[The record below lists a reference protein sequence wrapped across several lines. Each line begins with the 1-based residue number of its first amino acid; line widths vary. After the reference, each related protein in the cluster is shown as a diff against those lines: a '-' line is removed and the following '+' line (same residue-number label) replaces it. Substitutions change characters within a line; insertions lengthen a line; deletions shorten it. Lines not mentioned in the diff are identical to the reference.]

1 MSAHFAT
8 FILRFRWMVILATLV
23 VAGISSWGLQ
33 FISISTEPRDNFG
46 ADNPQLVAFENLESN
61 FSRVENIFFAI
72 APDDGKVF
80 TPRVLNIIESLTE
93 EAWRTAHVNRVDSL
107 TNYQHTYAQ
116 EDDLIVENLVEFP
129 DQLSL
134 AQLEGKRDIAISE
147 PLVVNRLISA
157 DGQVA
162 GMNLD
167 FGFGD
172 AGGDLQEEAS
182 EWALKKK
189 ADIMAAHPDIKVYV
203 TGTVMI
209 SAAFSSTATKDMS
222 TQTPLM
228 YLFVLVLIGL
238 LLRSYAGLFGV
249 FVVTLLSI
257 TSAMGL
263 FGWTGQEISPM
274 SSSTPVII
282 LTVVVAHSI
291 HLLVSYYQN
300 IREGRQKYESMH
312 EALDLNLQPIVLT
325 SISTGIG
332 FLSLNFLADVPP
344 IQDVG
349 NMVAVGVAFGL
360 IYSVTFLPSLV
371 YVLPNRVMPSKSITV
386 TSMNRF
392 ADWVIKRR
400 HQLLIVS
407 SVIAIG
413 LLSLAPMNV
422 ISDKFS
428 EYFKDDYYFRIDT
441 EFLDKNLGGLYL
453 IEYSLDSGVE
463 QGISNP
469 DYLNRIENFANW
481 YRQQPEVKH
490 VSTYT
495 DIVKRLN
502 KNLHGDDEAFYTLPG
517 SQELAAQYLLL
528 YELSLPFGLDLTN
541 QLNFDKSS
549 SRMRVS
555 FAAMG
560 TQEFIDVQERAKHW
574 LQANAPEFVQE
585 GSSMS
590 LMFTHIGIR
599 VMMGSI
605 KGALIALVLIS
616 MILVISLKSLRIGL
630 ISIVPNILPGMVGFG
645 VWYLLRGEVGMST
658 SMVLGITMGI
668 VVDDTVHF
676 LSKYIRARRDRG
688 LSVEDGVR
696 YAFSTVGVALW
707 VTTIVLVGGFLILG
721 TSDLANNGDM
731 GLLVAIVISIAL
743 IFDFILLPPLLM
755 LLDRGDWVEEKN
767 TVGRTA

>member
-1 MSAHFAT
+1 MSARFST
-8 FILRFRWMVILATLV
+8 FVLRFRWAIILATLV

-80 TPRVLNIIESLTE
+80 TPRVLNIIESLTQ
-93 EAWRTAHVNRVDSL
+93 EAWRTAYVNRVDSL

-129 DQLSL
+129 DELSL
-134 AQLEGKRDIAISE
+134 AQLEEKRVVAISE

-157 DGQVA
+157 DGRVV

-172 AGGDLQEEAS
+172 VVGDHQEKAS
-182 EWALKKK
+182 AWALQKK
-189 ADIMAAHPDIKVYV
+189 ADIMSAHPDIKVYV

-209 SAAFSSTATKDMS
+209 SAAFSNTAMKDMS

-228 YLFVLVLIGL
+228 YLFILVLIGL

-249 FVVTLLSI
+249 FMVTLLSI

-263 FGWTGQEISPM
+263 FGWMGKEISSM
-274 SSSTPVII
+274 SSSSPVII

-291 HLLVSYYQN
+291 HLLVSYYQS
-300 IREGRQKYESMH
+300 IREGREKYESMH
-312 EALDLNLQPIVLT
+312 ESLDLNLQPIILT
-325 SISTGIG
+325 SVSTGIG

-344 IQDVG
+344 IQDTG

-360 IYSVTFLPSLV
+360 IYSVTFLPALV
-371 YVLPNRVMPSKSITV
+371 YVLPNRVMPSKSIAV
-386 TSMNRF
+386 TYMNRF
-392 ADWVIKRR
+392 ANWVIKLR

-407 SVIAIG
+407 SVIAIS

-441 EFLDKNLGGLYL
+441 DFLDKNLGGLYL

-469 DYLNRIENFANW
+469 DYLNRIEEFANW

-502 KNLHGDDEAFYTLPG
+502 KNLHGDDEAFYRLPD

-560 TQEFIDVQERAKHW
+560 TPEFIEVQERAKYW
-574 LQANAPEFVQE
+574 LQANAPEFVQQ

-599 VMMGSI
+599 AMMGSI

-616 MILVISLKSLRIGL
+616 IILVISLKSVRIGL

-645 VWYLLRGEVGMST
+645 VWYFLRGEVGMST

-707 VTTIVLVGGFLILG
+707 VTTIVLVVGFLILG

-743 IFDFILLPPLLM
+743 VLDFILLPPLLM
-755 LLDRGDWVEEKN
+755 LLDRKEWVEVKN
-767 TVGRTA
+767 TAGKTA

>member
-1 MSAHFAT
+1 MSARFSSLV
-8 FILRFRWMVILATLV
+8 LRFRWAIILATLV

-80 TPRVLNIIESLTE
+80 TPRVLNIIESLTQ
-93 EAWRTAHVNRVDSL
+93 EAWRTAYVNRVDSL

-116 EDDLIVENLVEFP
+116 KDDLIVENLVEFP
-129 DQLSL
+129 EQLSL
-134 AQLEGKRDIAISE
+134 AQLEEKRVIAISE

-157 DGQVA
+157 DGKVA

-172 AGGDLQEEAS
+172 AVGDHQEKTSA
-182 EWALKKK
+182 WALQKK
-189 ADIMAAHPDIKVYV
+189 ADIMSAHPDIKVYV
-203 TGTVMI
+203 TGSVMI
-209 SAAFSSTATKDMS
+209 SAAFSNTAIKDMS

-228 YLFVLVLIGL
+228 YLFILVLIGL

-249 FVVTLLSI
+249 FMVTLLSI

-263 FGWTGQEISPM
+263 FGWLGKEISSM

-291 HLLVSYYQN
+291 HLLVSYYQS
-300 IREGRQKYESMH
+300 IRGGGEKYESMH
-312 EALDLNLQPIVLT
+312 ESLDLNLQPIILT
-325 SISTGIG
+325 SVSTGIG

-344 IQDVG
+344 IQDTG

-360 IYSVTFLPSLV
+360 IYSVTFLPALV
-371 YVLPNRVMPSKSITV
+371 YVLPNRVMPSNSIAV
-386 TSMNRF
+386 TYMNRL
-392 ADWVIKRR
+392 ANWVIKRR
-400 HQLLIVS
+400 DQLLIVS
-407 SVIAIG
+407 SVIAIS

-441 EFLDKNLGGLYL
+441 DFLDKNLGGLYL

-469 DYLNRIENFANW
+469 DYLNRIEEFANW
-481 YRQQPEVKH
+481 YRKQPEVKH

-502 KNLHGDDEAFYTLPG
+502 KNLHGDDEAFYTLPD

-560 TQEFIDVQERAKHW
+560 TPEFIEVQERAKHW
-574 LQANAPEFVQE
+574 LETNAPEFVQQ
-585 GSSMS
+585 GSSLS

-599 VMMGSI
+599 AMVGSI

-616 MILVISLKSLRIGL
+616 IILVISLKSLRIGL

-676 LSKYIRARRDRG
+676 LSKYIRARRDQG

-707 VTTIVLVGGFLILG
+707 VTTIVLVVGFLILG

-743 IFDFILLPPLLM
+743 LLDFILLPPLLM
-755 LLDRGDWVEEKN
+755 LLDRKDWVKEKIIAERP
-767 TVGRTA
+767 V